1 MAAANSFNVS
11 KAPGALSIKLSTAV
25 FTKAVV
31 ANCVVLVPAVAVG
44 ATGAPVNVGPAKG
57 AFKSKAVCNP
67 VVLAIVK
74 SPFVI
79 VACLLLICVC
89 IALVTPFKYP
99 YSVFPT
105 FPLSPIKFAFNRADD
120 VIDACLLANAVVI
133 VV

>member
-44 ATGAPVNVGPAKG
+44 AIGEPPKTGPFNG
-57 AFKSKAVCNP
+57 ALEFNIDSNAFTCCSVIEP
-67 VVLAIVK
+67 L
-74 SPFVI
+74 VI

-89 IALVTPFKYP
+89 IALVTPFK
-99 YSVFPT
+99 
-105 FPLSPIKFAFNRADD
+105 
-120 VIDACLLANAVVI
+120 
-133 VV
+133 